1 MINTKIIADLT
12 EEEIFKISLLINR
25 EISDTDRFLAVHK
38 GVLDIN
44 EKKPPLEDEKKEA
57 ERKELIQDYQ
67 KIVNMYTADLKFWQD
82 LKNKFRVKG
91 GDDQDD

>member
-91 GDDQDD
+91 DDQDD

>member
-67 KIVNMYTADLKFWQD
+67 KIVNMYDRDLKFWQD

-91 GDDQDD
+91 DDQDD

>member
-67 KIVNMYTADLKFWQD
+67 KIVNMYDRDLKFWQD